1 MKGETHEQDRGGVA
15 SLPVPEQGLHG
26 GEAREQSLTPE
37 EATDAAKEL
46 AELYV
51 LRREADAHA
60 RESWGLKR
68 DEREQLQA
76 KGEDAVVAHFEAL
89 ERDPEI
95 AEFQEDVLAEQESR
109 IQELKSR
116 PEVVAAHERIV
127 EAAKPHVG
135 QAITYEHLRREKDAV
150 EVSLQKVRSL
160 FEKIGRA
167 ANPLETRKL
176 TQLEERQKE
185 LETELKELELTPE
198 AVDMLRRLETRR
210 LQKDLERYSFGETE
224 SRTELI
230 RDMLPDLLQGAPA
243 LFQGETG
250 SGKSQLGKYISE
262 RYLDH
267 KVTPVSMHEQVKES
281 QIMGRTVMKEGA
293 TEYVYSEIIKS
304 MKEGRPVILDEI
316 NFMTHEMQGIFNE
329 MYQLRVGDTWT
340 HPITGEKIKVKEGFV
355 IIATA
360 NLKSSRY
367 KQRYELDVAT
377 LRRFIGG
384 AGAREIHYLDIGK
397 KDKDGK
403 LIAPET
409 LKILGAVLADR
420 RGNIPWSEEEAPQ
433 KLDELRRFT
442 AACRK
447 IQEDFTLSVREG
459 AEDTLAR
466 TDRLAFKELVITL
479 KDQIEIMKA
488 WKASGFKEPLD
499 EIVLKEF
506 FHKAEISGRA
516 SKDREN
522 MVRVF
527 VGNKF
532 FGDTAPEDFKIQG
545 LESNTLRAWQG
556 RG

>member
-1 MKGETHEQDRGGVA
+1 
-15 SLPVPEQGLHG
+15 
-26 GEAREQSLTPE
+26 
-37 EATDAAKEL
+37 
-46 AELYV
+46 
-51 LRREADAHA
+51 
-60 RESWGLKR
+60 
-68 DEREQLQA
+68 
-76 KGEDAVVAHFEAL
+76 
-89 ERDPEI
+89 
-95 AEFQEDVLAEQESR
+95 
-109 IQELKSR
+109 
-116 PEVVAAHERIV
+116 
-127 EAAKPHVG
+127 
-135 QAITYEHLRREKDAV
+135 
-150 EVSLQKVRSL
+150 
-160 FEKIGRA
+160 
-167 ANPLETRKL
+167 
-176 TQLEERQKE
+176 
-185 LETELKELELTPE
+185 
-198 AVDMLRRLETRR
+198 